1 MMQSEW
7 GGGAFRQGRIGILG
21 RQDRS
26 RRRGPRAGRMAQA
39 SAVIALALGVAGC
52 SSMLNPQTANLNE
65 GLSTAL
71 ITDARARTLIN
82 SNVGTFSRPGLV
94 DPVQIT
100 CAEPPPDV
108 ATAVASSLNAGISL
122 LGRGS
127 AAFSAEEA
135 MGLAQ
140 IAERTA
146 SIQLLQHRMFHT
158 CLAYKNGAISG
169 TAYTL
174 AMSRLDDTMVTLLA
188 AENAVGRFGAGMAT
202 IGTGAAGEAEAR
214 LMMMA
219 DRLAEAAADTNVLTG
234 NTEPEDG
241 ETGDEGGDPDSEQD
255 GGAAAQNERLREI
268 VAELGTMVE
277 GMAVAFAGISGG
289 RQPASPSSP
298 ELAAEVGRIQSNF
311 LEYDYTQRAMDACLV
326 ELALAPANGLELFS
340 MGNGDNPSESF
351 NLMASDDDSRGSD
364 EAILNLLTGGT
375 MGGDAARTATPGG
388 GMPSATL
395 SGQIQRAF
403 SEEIAEDPDYWLAH
417 IVSAHNMTRRS
428 ALGTLCGANMPQL
441 LEAQATR
448 HNIYR
453 LERLQNERFA
463 SQVRGI
469 ESVGAMV
476 ERCDGLDG
484 ESQAVCLRAA
494 EAAMRTLTAAP
505 AVRVPEASAESGG
518 G

>member
-1 MMQSEW
+1 MMQSEY
-7 GGGAFRQGRIGILG
+7 GGGAI
-21 RQDRS
+21 RQDRIGMRDRLQRQGS
-26 RRRGPRAGRMAQA
+26 RAGRVAQA
-39 SAVIALALGVAGC
+39 GAVIVLALGVAGC
-52 SSMLNPQTANLNE
+52 STMLNPQTADLNE

-82 SNVGTFSRPGLV
+82 SDVGTFSRPGLV
-94 DPVQIT
+94 DPLQIT

-188 AENAVGRFGAGMAT
+188 AENAVGRFGGGMAT

-214 LMMMA
+214 LKT
-219 DRLAEAAADTNVLTG
+219 LARQVEEAAARTGALADAEGAPTDPEASEPTQQGERDEILRQISAELTAAA
-234 NTEPEDG
+234 E
-241 ETGDEGGDPDSEQD
+241 
-255 GGAAAQNERLREI
+255 GAALAS
-268 VAELGTMVE
+268 AT
-277 GMAVAFAGISGG
+277 APTAG
-289 RQPASPSSP
+289 QPALPSSP

-326 ELALAPANGLELFS
+326 ELALAPANGLELRS
-340 MGNGDNPSESF
+340 MSTDENPSESF
-351 NLMASDDDSRGSD
+351 NLMESRADTHGSD
-364 EAILNLLTGGT
+364 EAILNLLTGGA

-388 GMPSATL
+388 GMPGATL

-403 SEEIAEDPDYWLAH
+403 SKEIEDDPDYWLAH

-441 LEAQATR
+441 LEAQAMR

-463 SQVRGI
+463 SQVRGVQ
-469 ESVGAMV
+469 SVGAMM
-476 ERCDGLDG
+476 ERCGTLEG
-484 ESQAVCLRAA
+484 ESQALCIRTA
-494 EAAMRTLTAAP
+494 EAAMQSLTGTP
-505 AVRVPEASAESGG
+505 AVAVPEASAGSDGG
-518 G
+518 